1 MLLSF
6 IIFVWLQ
13 DTSAIWDKDVS
24 LMATEILS
32 DCSKEE
38 VECLFLVKL
47 KINPLATGSFVK
59 VSKVVMY

>member
-1 MLLSF
+1 
-6 IIFVWLQ
+6 
-13 DTSAIWDKDVS
+13 
-24 LMATEILS
+24 MATEILS

-59 VSKVVMY
+59 VSKVVMLLITHDMS